1 MKMVEATACQITD
14 PKAIM
19 SRMQEI
25 IKAADPNFSEEEEKY
40 RSAAAALEQAV
51 DKSLSPSVDAYLAA
65 QEEAFADKILCIAW
79 QGFQLNLDIFNDPAR
94 AVALE
99 ADDEDL
105 HRERRLGNLT
115 KLYRAKQTIGAFLT
129 AAREFPQEQQELL
142 DGITGFYAYLETVG
156 YKLAHYFGF
165 RLADRVLPYMV
176 PGYTSDPV
184 IDFRYSERLRYS
196 LGLDPACLE

>member
-184 IDFRYSERLRYS
+184 IDFRYSERLCYS